1 MDEEMQIEL
10 EMVIIIFC
18 TECKGSNEKCL
29 MYYICSFGDVPSCYL
44 LQLQSKLLLI
54 LIYC

>member
-18 TECKGSNEKCL
+18 TECKGSNEKTFNVLHMFIWCA
-29 MYYICSFGDVPSCYL
+29 FL
-44 LQLQSKLLLI
+44 LFTAITK
-54 LIYC
+54 